1 MRARSTQAKGRGVVA
16 RWAALLGLVGLAG
29 CGDASQPGGA
39 ASASPSGS
47 SVGAPSASVSAEP
60 PPPWIGI
67 DRTRAEVEKVIN
79 PKGAEPYRG
88 PTGTLRG
95 RITIVGDPPPKLTQ
109 AFPEECA
116 EAAATYGAAFRVG
129 QSPEAGKGA
138 ALADALVA
146 VTGYDGFVPPE
157 DAAVPVR
164 IRGCAFDRRTYA
176 ATFGQRFEVV
186 NLDPKNTYMPYL
198 MGAPM
203 RAYMV
208 AMPRGNPVKLY
219 PLEPSASRYLMRD
232 QMKRPFLVSEVYVL
246 KYATHAVTGLDGLY
260 EIKRIPV
267 GKVKVDAFLPAI
279 DKAEGKEIEIKEGVN
294 ELDLELRFDAK
305 TDRVVELPLDTGLP
319 QAPPGSASA
328 AVEPAPSGS
337 ASAAPAAP
345 TASVRP

>member
-1 MRARSTQAKGRGVVA
+1 MQARATLAKGRGLVA
-16 RWAALLGLVGLAG
+16 WWAAGLCLSVFTG
-29 CGDASQPGGA
+29 CGDASQTGGA
-39 ASASPSGS
+39 ASAAPSGS
-47 SVGAPSASVSAEP
+47 SGGAPSASPSAEP
-60 PPPWIGI
+60 PPPWVGI

-95 RITIVGDPPPKLTQ
+95 RITIVGDPPPKLAL
-109 AFPEECA
+109 AFPDDCA

-146 VTGYDGFVPPE
+146 VTGYEGFVPPE

-164 IRGCAFDRRTYA
+164 IRGCAFDKRTYA

-186 NLDPKNTYMPYL
+186 NLDPKNSYMPYL

-219 PLEPSASRYLMRD
+219 PLEPSASRYLLRD

-260 EIKRIPV
+260 EIKRIPI
-267 GKVKVDAFLPAI
+267 GKVRVDAFLPAI
-279 DKAEGKEIEIKEGVN
+279 DKTEGKEVEIKEGVN

-305 TDRVVELPLDTGLP
+305 TDRVVELPLDTP
-319 QAPPGSASA
+319 QPA
-328 AVEPAPSGS
+328 APSGS
-337 ASAAPAAP
+337 AAPSAAPS
-345 TASVRP
+345 ASASP

>member
-1 MRARSTQAKGRGVVA
+1 MLGRSRLAWGRGGVA
-16 RWAALLGLVGLAG
+16 FGAAALVLAGLTG
-29 CGDASQPGGA
+29 CGDPGQPGGA
-39 ASASPSGS
+39 VSAAPGGPSASTASAS
-47 SVGAPSASVSAEP
+47 ASAQP
-60 PPPWIGI
+60 LPPWIGI
-67 DRTRAEVEKVIN
+67 DRSRAEVEKVIN

-95 RITIVGDPPPKLTQ
+95 RITIVGDPPPKLRQ
-109 AFPEECA
+109 AFPEDCA
-116 EAAATYGAAFRVG
+116 EAAATYDAAFRVG

-146 VTGYDGFVPPE
+146 VTGYEGFVPPE

-164 IRGCAFDRRTYA
+164 IRGCAFDKRTYA

-186 NLDPKNTYMPYL
+186 NLDPKNSYMPYL

-219 PLEPSASRYLMRD
+219 PLEPSASRYLLRD

-267 GKVKVDAFLPAI
+267 GKVRVDAFLPAI
-279 DKAEGKEIEIKEGVN
+279 DKSEGKEIELKEGVN

-305 TDRVVELPLDTGLP
+305 TDRVVELPLDTP
-319 QAPPGSASA
+319 SPAAPAGSASGSA
-328 AVEPAPSGS
+328 AAAPSAAAPAPS
-337 ASAAPAAP
+337 ASAAP
-345 TASVRP
+345 